1 MASTIPTGWASNAG
15 AGHKQDTSK
24 THTMHKQGTNN
35 VEAGHKQ
42 GTHNA
47 QAGHK
52 AAAEAGHILRLTART
67 LAVYSSTKPKT
78 PKTELTY
85 P

>member
-1 MASTIPTGWASNAG
+1 
-15 AGHKQDTSK
+15 
-24 THTMHKQGTNN
+24 MHKQGTNN

-85 P
+85 THNPKPQCKEGYKIVCVYNVHDVKLF

>member
-1 MASTIPTGWASNAG
+1 
-15 AGHKQDTSK
+15 
-24 THTMHKQGTNN
+24 MHKQGTNN